1 MVETIGTSD
10 LNYDKLME
18 TVKEIPIL
26 QSAVSIIN
34 WDMETKMP
42 PKGITLRSKQL
53 ALLSGIEH
61 KMITNSKIG
70 NLLNK
75 IETHPD
81 FGTFDAIR
89 RRNVYLIRKNYN
101 EQTKLPENL
110 VVETERQR
118 AITIDVWK
126 KAKTLN
132 NFSLFKP
139 ELKKLVELKKRA
151 AEFLMDVKGV
161 HKPYDALIDIFE
173 PGVTSETISNVFNN
187 LKRGL
192 IPILHKC
199 LSSSKQPDVS
209 ILRCKIPIRIQRRI
223 SLLLAKFLGYDV
235 TSEKAGGRIDETE
248 HPFTT
253 GYYDDVRITT
263 HYYADNFTSAL
274 FSTLHEIG
282 HALYEQNLSPK
293 WIYQPIGESCSL
305 GFHEFQSRLVEN
317 IIGRSTEFW
326 TYFYTTLR
334 EMTKDSFSHVKLN
347 DFVRAVNM
355 VQPSKIRVEADEVTY
370 CLHIIIRFEIEQ
382 DLIAG
387 RIEVEELPE
396 IWNMKY
402 EEYLGVK
409 IENNSEGVMQ
419 DIHWASA
426 IYGYFPTYALG
437 NIYSGQILS
446 ILEKEVPLWRVQISE
461 GNFQHIKQWLIKN
474 VHQYGNLYDPQDLLK
489 KITGEGINIQPY
501 LNYLETKYSQL
512 YDY

>member
-1 MVETIGTSD
+1 MIQPIDPSD

-18 TVKEIPIL
+18 IVKKIPIL

-42 PKGITLRSKQL
+42 PKGITLRSNQL

-61 KMITNSKIG
+61 KMTTNPIIG
-70 NLLNK
+70 NLLEK
-75 IETHPD
+75 IENHPN
-81 FGTFDAIR
+81 FVTFDSIR
-89 RRNVYLIRKNYN
+89 KRNIYLIRKNYN

-118 AITIDVWK
+118 AITIGVWK

-132 NFSLFKP
+132 KFSLFKP
-139 ELKKLVELKKRA
+139 ELEKLVELKKRA

-173 PGVTSETISNVFNN
+173 PGVTSAIISNVFNN

-192 IPILHKC
+192 IPILNKC
-199 LSSSKQPDVS
+199 LSSSKQPDIS
-209 ILRCKIPIRIQRRI
+209 ILRRKIPIEIQRKI
-223 SLLLAKFLGYDV
+223 SILITKFFGYDV

-263 HYYADNFTSAL
+263 HYYADNFSSSL
-274 FSTLHEIG
+274 FSILHEVG
-282 HALYEQNLSPK
+282 HALYEQNLPPK

-326 TYFYTTLR
+326 TYFYPTLK
-334 EMTKDSFSHVKLN
+334 EMTKDKFSHVKLN
-347 DFVRAVNM
+347 DFVHAINL
-355 VQPSKIRVEADEVTY
+355 VQPSKIRIEADEITY

-387 RIEVEELPE
+387 RIEVEELPD
-396 IWNMKY
+396 IWNQKY
-402 EEYLGVK
+402 ATYLGVK

-419 DIHWASA
+419 DTHWASA

-437 NIYSGQILS
+437 NIYSGQIIS
-446 ILEKEVPLWRVQISE
+446 TMEKEVPLWRTEISE
-461 GNFQHIKQWLIKN
+461 GNFQNIKQWLINN
-474 VHQYGNLYDPQDLLK
+474 VHKYGNLYNPQDLLK
-489 KITGEGINIQPY
+489 KITGEGINIRPY
-501 LNYLETKYSQL
+501 LNYLDAKYSQL

>member
-1 MVETIGTSD
+1 MVKTIGTSD

-53 ALLSGIEH
+53 ALLSGIGH

-81 FGTFDAIR
+81 FVTFDTIR

-139 ELKKLVELKKRA
+139 ELEKLVELKKRA
-151 AEFLMDVKGV
+151 AEILMDVKGV

-173 PGVTSETISNVFNN
+173 PGVTSAILSNVFNN

-209 ILRCKIPIRIQRRI
+209 ILRCKIPIGIQRRI
-223 SLLLAKFLGYDV
+223 SLLLAKFLEYDV

-263 HYYADNFTSAL
+263 HYYEDNFTSAL
-274 FSTLHEIG
+274 FSTLHEVG

-326 TYFYTTLR
+326 TYFYPTLR
-334 EMTKDSFSHVKLN
+334 EMTKDNFSHVKLN
-347 DFVRAVNM
+347 DFVHAVNM
-355 VQPSKIRVEADEVTY
+355 VQPSKIRVAADEVTY

-396 IWNMKY
+396 IWNRKY

-419 DIHWASA
+419 DTHWASA

-489 KITGEGINIQPY
+489 KITGEGINIHPY

>member
-1 MVETIGTSD
+1 V
-10 LNYDKLME
+10 
-18 TVKEIPIL
+18 
-26 QSAVSIIN
+26 
-34 WDMETKMP
+34 
-42 PKGITLRSKQL
+42 
-53 ALLSGIEH
+53 
-61 KMITNSKIG
+61 
-70 NLLNK
+70 
-75 IETHPD
+75 
-81 FGTFDAIR
+81 
-89 RRNVYLIRKNYN
+89 
-101 EQTKLPENL
+101 
-110 VVETERQR
+110 
-118 AITIDVWK
+118 
-126 KAKTLN
+126 
-132 NFSLFKP
+132 
-139 ELKKLVELKKRA
+139 
-151 AEFLMDVKGV
+151 
-161 HKPYDALIDIFE
+161 
-173 PGVTSETISNVFNN
+173 
-187 LKRGL
+187 
-192 IPILHKC
+192 
-199 LSSSKQPDVS
+199 
-209 ILRCKIPIRIQRRI
+209 
-223 SLLLAKFLGYDV
+223 YDV

-326 TYFYTTLR
+326 TYFYPTLR